1 LKQADAA
8 QVLLLRAVETVPHP
22 AWSADDGR
30 WASRVA
36 RDEAGAGA
44 PAGEFLLARARAAWQ
59 RLGPREPALARWL
72 GWAQPRA
79 GGLGGAVAIAAL
91 ALAAFAAG
99 VAIDHVGSAQRIDLL
114 APPVWGVLLWNLAVY
129 AVIAVHALLPGG
141 RPRRLPRAWAA
152 LTLPRLARAGD
163 AAAVP
168 ARFAAELA
176 ALRAPR
182 AAFQGAAALHLAA
195 AALALGLIAGLYLRG
210 LVLDYRAGWQS
221 TFLDA
226 RQVHALLGAALAP
239 ASRASG
245 IALPDLAAVQALQLP
260 AGGAA
265 VAPAA
270 MWIHLYAWQLGLLVL
285 LPRLALALLAGWR
298 ARRLAAHAELP
309 LAEPYFARLLAQRA
323 GRVPR
328 LLLCPYAHRPDP
340 QAVERLRAA
349 LAAALGD
356 ASDLQAAPAVP
367 HGAEDDAPLPPA
379 DGRTRLALFALGAT
393 PEAENHGRFLR
404 RLAQT
409 GTVLALVDEAAFRA
423 RFGDDAPRLAARRQ
437 AWQALAATSGADAA
451 FIDLRAPDVQGFA
464 DALAGGGRELLA

>member
-1 LKQADAA
+1 M
-8 QVLLLRAVETVPHP
+8 
-22 AWSADDGR
+22 
-30 WASRVA
+30 
-36 RDEAGAGA
+36 
-44 PAGEFLLARARAAWQ
+44 
-59 RLGPREPALARWL
+59 
-72 GWAQPRA
+72 
-79 GGLGGAVAIAAL
+79 
-91 ALAAFAAG
+91 
-99 VAIDHVGSAQRIDLL
+99 
-114 APPVWGVLLWNLAVY
+114 
-129 AVIAVHALLPGG
+129 
-141 RPRRLPRAWAA
+141 
-152 LTLPRLARAGD
+152 
-163 AAAVP
+163 P
-168 ARFAAELA
+168 ARYATDLA

-182 AAFQGAAALHLAA
+182 AAAQGAAALHLAA

-226 RQVHALLGAALAP
+226 RQVHALLSVALAP

-245 IALPDLAAVQALQLP
+245 IALPDLAAVQALRLP

-265 VAPAA
+265 SAPAA

-464 DALAGGGRELLA
+464 DALAGGGGELLP